1 LDSRRPRAALRRRL
15 ATVCPLLR
23 PSTRSPAIPTLP
35 AGAGARARND
45 TNARHD
51 DRAHPLDL
59 AGHVHPNLKG
69 WLSWD
74 GAFLVGPRYIRLL
87 EGVERTGTL
96 RGACDATGLSYRTCM
111 NRVRQME
118 RTLGVAMIE
127 TRRGGA
133 ERGGAELTPAAHQL
147 VRVYRLWREDVERAR
162 RQAFD
167 RATKRWAR
175 VVQRTP
181 RGK

>member
-1 LDSRRPRAALRRRL
+1 
-15 ATVCPLLR
+15 
-23 PSTRSPAIPTLP
+23 
-35 AGAGARARND
+35 
-45 TNARHD
+45 
-51 DRAHPLDL
+51 
-59 AGHVHPNLKG
+59 
-69 WLSWD
+69 
-74 GAFLVGPRYIRLL
+74 
-87 EGVERTGTL
+87 
-96 RGACDATGLSYRTCM
+96 M

-133 ERGGAELTPAAHQL
+133 ERGSAELTPAAHQL
-147 VRVYRLWREDVERAR
+147 VRVYRLWREDVERAS